1 MMLNDS
7 LLLFFLWSYQNTTQL
22 LWLTNKIVELSLKDD
37 SIEFLKNT
45 FTLKKTKTILSHF
58 IFFT

>member
-45 FTLKKTKTILSHF
+45 FTFKKTKTILSHF

>member
-1 MMLNDS
+1 MINDVKWFPLIVLS
-7 LLLFFLWSYQNTTQL
+7 LETTQL
-22 LWLTNKIVELSLKDD
+22 LWLTNKIVELSLKGD

-45 FTLKKTKTILSHF
+45 FTLKKTTILSHF

>member
-1 MMLNDS
+1 MINDVKWFPLIVLS
-7 LLLFFLWSYQNTTQL
+7 LETTQL
-22 LWLTNKIVELSLKDD
+22 LWLTNKIVELSLKGD

-45 FTLKKTKTILSHF
+45 FTLKTTTILSHF